1 MAALYDGFNAADL
14 QYGPG
19 YRTLSQAW
27 GGSDTAVARLL
38 ARATREGA
46 AVHPADLDAAL
57 CVGALASRGEGGG
70 ETRLPFA
77 VDDALLQRG
86 GAGESWAVRGRAA
99 SARGPARRRLTRSSA
114 WLGRIAGDSAC
125 YR

>member
-1 MAALYDGFNAADL
+1 MPYEVFAKAFLTSKHRMLAWRPRRK
-14 QYGPG
+14 GPF
-19 YRTLSQAW
+19 
-27 GGSDTAVARLL
+27 
-38 ARATREGA
+38 
-46 AVHPADLDAAL
+46 PADMDDAL
-57 CVGALASRGEGGG
+57 CAGALASREEGGG